1 MGFCQITSVSP
12 FWGYGMTGDVE
23 VRFMYSNPFE
33 SFENM
38 NTDPHFQ
45 LSAMSLVSFLLKIV
59 SSSMIPILTNLTI
72 VLKILNIVSK
82 FTFIIWMQRMKMV
95 HQRKLEAARE
105 LYGLSP
111 TDDVA
116 EDELKAKATTQKAQ
130 LGVGWRG
137 CEIQKCD
144 F

>member
-12 FWGYGMTGDVE
+12 FWGYGMTGDID

-45 LSAMSLVSFLLKIV
+45 LSAMSLVSFLLDCFFLYDTY
-59 SSSMIPILTNLTI
+59 PHQPDL

-137 CEIQKCD
+137 CEIQKCY